1 MSGASIAHTVVPDA
15 ASHTAAADAQLSG
28 IYTSTTEVTAAPALQ
43 AIGTTA
49 PSVEKPN
56 TTAAPLSQPSP
67 LGIPIPVSG
76 SATELSSAASA
87 AVNAPPIPTTIAAN
101 SSPNSN
107 ERNTRSTTSGNSSKP
122 TPLSLAPSSTTAPSV
137 SPSRLQSQSA
147 SSVVPPPSR
156 FLRSPKGF
164 QTHRQNTLSES
175 IPRQTILKAL
185 ASTKSRGPL
194 SAGLEPGSALS
205 ANKMDSLTINTPGS
219 GMTDGSLKH
228 PLQSPCF
235 FHERFDDV
243 INIDKV
249 LEEVKAASEYT
260 SHHRL
265 LQTAT
270 GVREVARQLGRKPI
284 KMHVKSVMIVT
295 KARDNTLVTLTRE
308 VAHWLMKTPRYG
320 SDLGVNVYVD
330 EKLQKSKRFDS
341 EGLIKSEPRFA
352 SMLKYWTPD
361 LCWTSPEKF
370 DLVLTLGGDGT
381 VLFTSWLFQRV
392 VPLILSFS
400 LGSLG
405 FMTNF
410 PFDMYKE
417 HLDKVLTEGMRVNMR
432 MRFTC
437 TVYRDSKGQ
446 MEEAEQFEVL
456 NG

>member
-1 MSGASIAHTVVPDA
+1 MPAQRSSFSEITVVPDA
-15 ASHTAAADAQLSG
+15 ASPATAADAQGLG
-28 IYTSTTEVTAAPALQ
+28 IYSPATNIAAPE
-43 AIGTTA
+43 AIGATA
-49 PSVEKPN
+49 LSAEKVN
-56 TTAAPLSQPSP
+56 TAAAPLSQYPPPSP
-67 LGIPIPVSG
+67 LDIPILVSG
-76 SATELSSAASA
+76 IATKLPSTAT
-87 AVNAPPIPTTIAAN
+87 PTPTTTAAN
-101 SSPNSN
+101 NSSSSSEGNVGKPTSENSN
-107 ERNTRSTTSGNSSKP
+107 KP
-122 TPLSLAPSSTTAPSV
+122 TPLSLAPSSTAAPGV

-147 SSVVPPPSR
+147 SSVAPK
-156 FLRSPKGF
+156 FFRSPKGF
-164 QTHRQNTLSES
+164 QNHRQNALSES
-175 IPRQTILKAL
+175 IPRQTMLKAL

-194 SAGLEPGSALS
+194 SAGLEPGSALLS
-205 ANKMDSLTINTPGS
+205 AKMDSLTINTPGS
-219 GMTDGSLKH
+219 VMTDGSLKH

-235 FHERFDDV
+235 FHEKFDEV
-243 INIDKV
+243 VNIDKV
-249 LEEVKAASEYT
+249 LEEVQADAEYT

-265 LQTAT
+265 LRTAA

-284 KMHVKSVMIVT
+284 KMQVKSVMIVT

-330 EKLQKSKRFDS
+330 EKLQKSKRFDA
-341 EGLIKSEPRFA
+341 EGLIKSEPKFA

-392 VPLILSFS
+392 VPPILSFS

-417 HLDKVLTEGMRVNMR
+417 HLDKVLTEGMRINMR